1 MVIEYIKRGQKLGYE
16 GDTLVYK
23 VPLNEVAPVIEEAPV
38 EQPAPEAPAAEE
50 ESVVL
55 PE

>member
-23 VPLNEVAPVIEEAPV
+23 VPLNEQAPAVETPV
-38 EQPAPEAPAAEE
+38 EQPAPEAPVEE
-50 ESVVL
+50 EAVVL

>member
-23 VPLNEVAPVIEEAPV
+23 VPLNEQAPAIEPPV
-38 EQPAPEAPAAEE
+38 EQPAPEAPVEE
-50 ESVVL
+50 EAVVL

>member
-23 VPLNEVAPVIEEAPV
+23 VPVNEQAPAVEEVPAVVEEAPV
-38 EQPAPEAPAAEE
+38 VEE
-50 ESVVL
+50 EAVVL